1 MRPQLP
7 GGGLLGERRK
17 NLTQSRKDEKRR
29 RVQRRSRNE
38 IMAAGARDR
47 RFFTEVN
54 KGNEGSDAQR
64 PPTPVVGLS
73 LRCLRFLLSKLYIFA
88 AALREIIVLL
98 RFTRRYRSLAKLS
111 HCQSRKSRSAFMNAS
126 GDSRFDKWTTGN
138 INRFGPGMVAAN
150 DSL

>member
-1 MRPQLP
+1 
-7 GGGLLGERRK
+7 
-17 NLTQSRKDEKRR
+17 
-29 RVQRRSRNE
+29 
-38 IMAAGARDR
+38 MAAGARDR

-73 LRCLRFLLSKLYIFA
+73 LRCLRFLLSKFYIFA

-98 RFTRRYRSLAKLS
+98 RFTRRYRSLAQLS

-126 GDSRFDKWTTGN
+126 GDSRIDKWTTGN
-138 INRFGPGMVAAN
+138 ITRIATGIVAAI